1 MPADWDA
8 APLTFQISSTNDT
21 IYNDAFDLNGYE
33 IGVPVIVPNAGIIVP
48 VHVSRAIGWIKF
60 RSGSRTNPV
69 PQSAERLFRVAIST
83 YTGKPS

>member
-1 MPADWDA
+1 
-8 APLTFQISSTNDT
+8 
-21 IYNDAFDLNGYE
+21 
-33 IGVPVIVPNAGIIVP
+33 VIVPNAGIIVP